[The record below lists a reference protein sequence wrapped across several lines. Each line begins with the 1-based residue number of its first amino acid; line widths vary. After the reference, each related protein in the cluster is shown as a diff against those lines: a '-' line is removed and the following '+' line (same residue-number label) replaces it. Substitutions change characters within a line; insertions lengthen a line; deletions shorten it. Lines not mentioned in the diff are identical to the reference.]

1 MNGDYKDDIVG
12 INATSMRI
20 HYQGSTPGNFTV
32 TDHTFSFSGS
42 TSAALVPNWSM
53 AKTLISLVARKKTRE
68 VTSAN
73 VKNALRICCG
83 YSINES
89 TLSEAISLCNSH
101 GASNGNCWFDHVNDL
116 TDQHRKLKL
125 DL

>member
-1 MNGDYKDDIVG
+1 MKVKFCHVSRPLSLY
-12 INATSMRI
+12 I
-20 HYQGSTPGNFTV
+20 HSYYLPYDFVNT
-32 TDHTFSFSGS
+32 
-42 TSAALVPNWSM
+42 VPNWSM
-53 AKTLISLVARKKTRE
+53 AKTLISLVARKKPRE

-73 VKNALRICCG
+73 VKNALRSCCG

-116 TDQHRKLKL
+116 TDQHRKLNL